1 MKIINVSPIEL
12 FLLLAQEVNSLQNSS
27 SEQEFADKL
36 REISRIVNTTLSFDT
51 GFLERTR
58 AQDKYAAGGWEGTP
72 QVSLSKIAE
81 QAERY
86 DDMSHAHF
94 MMDKK
99 LSLAVVIY

>member
-1 MKIINVSPIEL
+1 MNIINVSPIEL
-12 FLLLAQEVNSLQNSS
+12 FLLLAEEVNSLQNSS

-36 REISRIVNTTLSFDT
+36 RGIGRIVDTTLSFDT

-72 QVSLSKIAE
+72 RYSRSNIAE

-86 DDMSHAHF
+86 DDMDVAQFLKS
-94 MMDKK
+94 KTLK
-99 LSLAVVIY
+99 LAVEIF